1 MFSKWN
7 FCIINI
13 ITSSLSFETNVIS
26 EKLALTA
33 NKCFLKIKMSK
44 NYVIL
49 IEINNEKIIIYVK
62 ESFNCVN
69 CMIPAWI
76 RSFSFLI

>member
-1 MFSKWN
+1 MFLKWN

-33 NKCFLKIKMSK
+33 NKCFLKIKLSK

-49 IEINNEKIIIYVK
+49 IENNNEKIIIYVK
-62 ESFNCVN
+62 ESCVN